1 MVGKIDFFMPPRS
14 QYGVLH
20 HFTEKLAEA
29 FTRQGVE
36 STILEAEWNNPKPF
50 LDRLLSNKPDC
61 TLSFNGLLPDD
72 EGRFFCDLIGIP
84 HVAFLVDSQN
94 QFFPLIQSPN
104 TIISCTDR
112 YTCDFFKGIKS
123 KNVLFVPHGVER
135 ELTPDREPLKTYD
148 VVMLN
153 SLIDYEEIRDEWK
166 ERYPP
171 IIRDAMNEAIE
182 ATLADNSTWYVQ
194 AFVYSLDR
202 QIELKGAI
210 DPRQVDFPTVF
221 DDLEMYLKG
230 VSRIQLLRSI
240 KDAEVHVFGA
250 GVEGKSWSHFIGKD
264 MPNIIFHEPVPYG
277 QAMEIIKQSKI
288 VLNICP
294 WIRNGSHERVLVS
307 LALGALPLTDENLF
321 FKENFVN
328 GKEIAMFSYPD
339 MEKINDQINEYLS
352 HDSLRDEITKAG
364 REKVLKNHTWDARA
378 RQLIEELTPI
388 LHGKKS
394 SKN

>member
-1 MVGKIDFFMPPRS
+1 MPPRS

-29 FTRQGVE
+29 LSRQGVE
-36 STILEAEWNNPKPF
+36 ATLLEAEWNNPKPF
-50 LDRLLSNKPDC
+50 LDKLLNDKPDC

-112 YTCDFFKGIKS
+112 FTCDFFKGVKS

-135 ELTPDREPLKTYD
+135 ELAPDPEHSKVYD

-153 SLIDYEEIRDEWK
+153 SLIDYESIREEWDEK
-166 ERYPP
+166 YPP
-171 IIRDAMNEAIE
+171 IIREAMGEAIE
-182 ATLADNSTWYVQ
+182 ATLADSKTWYVQ

-230 VSRIQLLRSI
+230 LSRVQLLRSV

-250 GVEGKSWSHFIGKD
+250 DADGKTWRDFIGND
-264 MPNIIFHEPVPYG
+264 MPNITFHEPVPYG
-277 QAMEIIKQSKI
+277 QALDVIRQSKI
-288 VLNICP
+288 VLNVCP
-294 WIRNGSHERVLVS
+294 WIRNGSHERVLIS

-321 FKENFVN
+321 FKEYFEN
-328 GKEIAMFSYPD
+328 GKEIAMFAYQD
-339 MEKINDQINEYLS
+339 MEKVNDMVNEYLS
-352 HDSLRDEITKAG
+352 NEGARSAITEAG
-364 REKVLKNHTWDARA
+364 RAKVLKSHTWDSRA
-378 RQLIEELTPI
+378 KQLIQELTPI
-388 LHGKKS
+388 LS
-394 SKN
+394 SR